1 MCTEFV
7 NRQMFAYTF
16 TMANFRGDTVSVLCS
31 QPVPLLQSGWKCFSY
46 CTHIKFW
53 IWCFPLTNSGI
64 QSIQMYDNIHVRSLF
79 RWELYPFVETCVF
92 QVEELYDAYCIQRRL
107 RDGASKMV
115 AAFNSA
121 TGSKEAR
128 ESLSEANKGYRE
140 CTEAS
145 DWPEGVALTLY

>member
-1 MCTEFV
+1 MKLQRHKTFV
-7 NRQMFAYTF
+7 MFA
-16 TMANFRGDTVSVLCS
+16 
-31 QPVPLLQSGWKCFSY
+31 
-46 CTHIKFW
+46 
-53 IWCFPLTNSGI
+53 
-64 QSIQMYDNIHVRSLF
+64 
-79 RWELYPFVETCVF
+79 F

-121 TGSKEAR
+121 SGSKEAR

-145 DWPEGVALTLY
+145 NGCGSVRCFYHNIIVCVFWAEVNV

>member
-1 MCTEFV
+1 MLQLHHMKYESDVFCKLTVAFNQYKCMIILIFV
-7 NRQMFAYTF
+7 LF
-16 TMANFRGDTVSVLCS
+16 
-31 QPVPLLQSGWKCFSY
+31 SGEN
-46 CTHIKFW
+46 
-53 IWCFPLTNSGI
+53 LT
-64 QSIQMYDNIHVRSLF
+64 
-79 RWELYPFVETCVF
+79 LYPFVETCVF

-145 DWPEGVALTLY
+145 D